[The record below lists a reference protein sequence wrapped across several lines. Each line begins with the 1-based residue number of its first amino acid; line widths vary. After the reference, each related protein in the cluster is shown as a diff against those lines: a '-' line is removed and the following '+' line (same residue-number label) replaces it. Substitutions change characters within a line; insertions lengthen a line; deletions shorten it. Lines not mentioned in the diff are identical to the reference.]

1 MAHFTV
7 SDKSNIIIYGA
18 AHLGKEALYR
28 LNNKG
33 FKVECF
39 LDRRADELIEVE
51 GVKVI
56 RAEDYSGDKKNA
68 IVIMGVSNPMS
79 VANRL
84 YQLGFNKM
92 IFKVVQ
98 WQNLPSDIQ
107 AISDAFQYLM
117 NGKGSIGNIPCYDPS
132 MDIRFINNA
141 VVRADSQ
148 TTVARIPLD
157 MLFVKSSDRQV
168 YTYSGL
174 LSYIKAFSLERKD
187 SFGMLEDYSN
197 KHAVEK
203 FNGWLYDLSGEER
216 RSYTLA
222 TLNELNLNLDF
233 GMKYFDEN
241 PIAVT
246 FEGNKFY
253 IEDKYLF
260 RVMFFVSKGILH
272 IPAEMSNTDYEA
284 WLNEP
289 MLNDAVEYAKKYD
302 LFTSYSMIEHPC
314 LYNFPTARD
323 IGGNSRFVKIG
334 NHIEDVKLEMRGLK
348 IVDVGAYYGVMSR
361 FFARMGAQVT
371 SVEMNRD
378 EYGFEVELNK
388 LLHFDNIEMFCGVIQ
403 DLKTDKKFDMA
414 ILMNVL
420 HWHLETGIA
429 ADIVRSVDRITT
441 KYLLHESGDEPERE
455 KTIIRENSSFKNY
468 IHVCTTVGTGKIREL
483 GFWIK

>member
-79 VANRL
+79 IANRL

-107 AISDAFQYLM
+107 AISDAFQCLM
-117 NGKGSIGNIPCYDPS
+117 NDKGSIGNIPCYDPS

-148 TTVARIPLD
+148 STVVRIPLD

-187 SFGMLEDYSN
+187 SFGMIEDYSN
-197 KHAVEK
+197 THAIEK

-246 FEGNKFY
+246 FE
-253 IEDKYLF
+253 E
-260 RVMFFVSKGILH
+260 
-272 IPAEMSNTDYEA
+272 PA
-284 WLNEP
+284 
-289 MLNDAVEYAKKYD
+289 AK
-302 LFTSYSMIEHPC
+302 TNIYS
-314 LYNFPTARD
+314 A
-323 IGGNSRFVKIG
+323 
-334 NHIEDVKLEMRGLK
+334 
-348 IVDVGAYYGVMSR
+348 
-361 FFARMGAQVT
+361 
-371 SVEMNRD
+371 
-378 EYGFEVELNK
+378 
-388 LLHFDNIEMFCGVIQ
+388 
-403 DLKTDKKFDMA
+403 
-414 ILMNVL
+414 
-420 HWHLETGIA
+420 
-429 ADIVRSVDRITT
+429 
-441 KYLLHESGDEPERE
+441 
-455 KTIIRENSSFKNY
+455 
-468 IHVCTTVGTGKIREL
+468 
-483 GFWIK
+483 